1 MGKEGPADFEK
12 KEQNAPGSRL
22 PARRDR
28 RMASRLC
35 MNCFSSYRAAD
46 GGVCP
51 VCGWDNT
58 RSQPP
63 GALKLETELV
73 SRYLVG
79 RVKAMDGEGFTY
91 SALEIATQKP
101 VKLREF
107 FPGAMARRDEGGLV
121 VPSQEHIRVFQ
132 QYLDNFIE
140 LSRGVSRLREVTVVE
155 SVLDSFQ
162 ENGTA
167 YTVYVDNGAVS
178 LKRYV
183 ADNGGRLSWNETSR
197 LFTPVITALSLMN
210 ALGVSP
216 LGLSPDTLRV
226 TRDGSMVITDFRI
239 NAVHRAGGLLDLD
252 LHPGCAA
259 IEQYSAKAA
268 CGEVSDVYA
277 LGACML
283 YALTGQLPAEASIRL
298 RDQRLMISRDVLKA
312 LPPFAVTA
320 LANSLQ
326 IKQAERT
333 GSFEAFRTELTSAP
347 ALVDEVEETDAI
359 RSLPEESMGLPR
371 HRRSLPP
378 FVWLIGSCAITLVI
392 LLIVASRWLNSQG
405 MSFSDLTWIFE
416 SGQSQEEPISV
427 PNMLG
432 QSYERWK
439 NRVESGEFNFKLRV
453 ASQDFNDTVD
463 EGNII
468 TQQPDAGTDILP
480 GETVTITVSKGATTR
495 TLPDFTGTSF
505 AELQGTLVQNGFSP
519 VKEEQFSD
527 EVELGYVI
535 GYKDHEAGD
544 ALEYGTAVTVIVS
557 AGPEEQE

>member
-1 MGKEGPADFEK
+1 
-12 KEQNAPGSRL
+12 
-22 PARRDR
+22 
-28 RMASRLC
+28 

-46 GGVCP
+46 GGVCQ

-58 RSQPP
+58 KPQPP
-63 GALKLETELV
+63 GALKPETELV

-79 RVKAMDGEGFTY
+79 RVKSMDGEGFTY

-107 FPGAMARRDEGGLV
+107 FPRAIARRDEGGMV
-121 VPSQEHIRVFQ
+121 VPSREHVRVFQ

-167 YTVYVDNGAVS
+167 YTVYVDAGAAS

-183 ADNGGRLSWNETSR
+183 ADNGGRLSWNEVSR

-210 ALGVSP
+210 ALGVSH

-283 YALTGQLPAEASIRL
+283 FALTGQLPAEAAVRL
-298 RDQRLMISRDVLKA
+298 RDQRLMISREVLKA

-333 GSFEAFRTELTSAP
+333 GSFEAFRTELTCAP
-347 ALVDEVEETDAI
+347 TLVDEVEETDAI

-378 FVWLIGSCAITLVI
+378 VVWLIGSCAITLVI
-392 LLIVASRWLNSQG
+392 LIIIASSWLGSQG
-405 MSFSDLTWIFE
+405 MSFGDLGQIFE
-416 SGQSQEEPISV
+416 PAQSQQEPVQV

-432 QSYERWK
+432 QSYERWQS
-439 NRVESGEFNFKLRV
+439 RVESGEFAFKLKI

-463 EGNII
+463 EGHII
-468 TQQPDAGTDILP
+468 TQEPEAGMEVQPGD
-480 GETVTITVSKGATTR
+480 TVTVTVSKGSTTR
-495 TLPDFTGTSF
+495 TLPEFSGASF
-505 AELQGTLVQNGFSP
+505 AELQGTLIQSGFSP

-535 GYKDHEAGD
+535 SYKDHQAGD

-557 AGPEEQE
+557 AGPEESE

>member
-1 MGKEGPADFEK
+1 MEISPKGLWRQRGLGG
-12 KEQNAPGSRL
+12 N
-22 PARRDR
+22 
-28 RMASRLC
+28 MASKLC
-35 MNCFSSYRAAD
+35 MNCFAGYRPEVD
-46 GGVCP
+46 GSLCP
-51 VCGWDNT
+51 ECSWDN
-58 RSQPP
+58 SKPQV
-63 GALKLETELV
+63 TEGLRFQTV
-73 SRYLVG
+73 LASRYVIG
-79 RVKAMDGEGFTY
+79 RVRSMNSEGITY
-91 SALEIATQKP
+91 MALDRASQKT
-101 VKLREF
+101 VTIREF
-107 FPGAMARRDEGGLV
+107 YPRPLASRRQDQSVAPEKENQAVFDKYADEFL
-121 VPSQEHIRVFQ
+121 
-132 QYLDNFIE
+132 E
-140 LSRGVSRLREVTVVE
+140 LGKGVSRLRELSVIE
-155 SVLDSFQ
+155 SVLDIFE
-162 ENGTA
+162 ENGTV
-167 YTVYVDNGAVS
+167 YTVYRYTPTVS
-178 LKRYV
+178 LRSYIEN
-183 ADNGGRLSWNETSR
+183 NGKLGWNEVNR
-197 LFTPVITALSLMN
+197 MFMPVLTALGLINSLGISH
-210 ALGVSP
+210 LGI
-216 LGLSPDTLRV
+216 SPDTLRV
-226 TRDGSMVITDFRI
+226 TKERNLLLTGFCIKAAR
-239 NAVHRAGGLLDLD
+239 RAGSPIPADLD
-252 LHPGCAA
+252 PGCAA
-259 IEQYSAKAA
+259 IEQYSSKAL
-268 CGEVSDVYA
+268 CSEGSDVYA

-283 YALTGQLPAEASIRL
+283 FCLTGQLPAEAPKRL